1 MGQSEQGKL
10 NHMMALVAEIEYLK
24 TRIKPEDTGH
34 IYTTIST
41 LQDRVTEIKIEL
53 EEVLGQAL

>member
-53 EEVLGQAL
+53 EEV